1 MSKDISPPVLLFD
14 FDGTVSLGHGPVLA
28 YARHIAEATGH
39 HSIYHTAEQMLS
51 TNDAALAKYRDGY
64 DLVRSLAAD
73 CDVPE
78 DSCQQ
83 AYMASRE
90 NLANTG
96 ITAPEG
102 LAELLSTYPGRAI
115 LATNSPE
122 TGLAEALKVL
132 GLSSSFDVI
141 YTRVGKPKGLT
152 RILDADFSDK
162 AANTVIGFGDIWDF
176 DLAPVDAF
184 GGRTVLLETPF
195 ATPADANPTWRAQR
209 VTDIFS
215 ELSSAF

>member
-28 YARHIAEATGH
+28 YARHIGEATGN
-39 HSIYHTAEQMLS
+39 HSIPHTAEHMLS
-51 TNDAALAKYRDGY
+51 TNDASLVHYRDGY
-64 DLVRSLAAD
+64 DLVRSLATD
-73 CDVPE
+73 CDAPE

-83 AYMASRE
+83 AYMASRL
-90 NLANTG
+90 NLADTG

-102 LAELLSTYPGRAI
+102 LAEFLGSYPGRVV

-132 GLSSSFDVI
+132 GLSNSFDAI
-141 YTRVGKPKGLT
+141 YTRVGKPDGLT
-152 RILDADFSDK
+152 RILESDFPDSPII
-162 AANTVIGFGDIWDF
+162 AFGDIWDF
-176 DLAPVDAF
+176 DLAPVAAR
-184 GGRTVLLETPF
+184 GGHTVLLETPF